1 MAKRPEKNKT
11 ENLNKILSVMQYL
24 SWAVL
29 PFSFMLPLAES
40 GRKNGTRMESLQ
52 IVSKKLVGLTSVF

>member
-11 ENLNKILSVMQYL
+11 ENLNKIFSVMQYL

-40 GRKNGTRMESLQ
+40 GRKNRTRVVSQQ
-52 IVSKKLVGLTSVF
+52 IVSYEQVGLTSVF